1 MVRDESNIMKIG
13 RAAIFLSLAASSAGC
28 NTVYPDPAIPY
39 LQRTDTITLGAGNA
53 QNVNAATHTID
64 PWPPYAGNRSIPG
77 NGTRMVG
84 AVERYQIGGQPQGS
98 GGAANAAGSAPQSAG
113 TGAPA
118 LTPLSPI
125 TPGASSD

>member
-1 MVRDESNIMKIG
+1 MVRDESNIMKIA

-39 LQRTDTITLGAGNA
+39 VQRTDTITLGAGNA
-53 QNVNAATHTID
+53 QNVNAATQTID

-84 AVERYQIGGQPQGS
+84 AVERYQTGGKTQGA
-98 GGAANAAGSAPQSAG
+98 GGAANPGSSAPQSG
-113 TGAPA
+113 GSGPPT

-125 TPGASSD
+125 TPNATSE